1 MVRHPAVAGK
11 FYTNDPDQ
19 LREELEQLMPQGEP
33 AFPEGAAGRALGIVA
48 PHAGYLY
55 SGKVAGAVYAAV
67 RIPDTV
73 LILGP
78 NHTGIG
84 APAALWPSGEW
95 LTPLGPVP
103 VSSRLS
109 KLILKHAHQVREDV
123 SAHRFEHSLE
133 VQLPFLQYRNPRVSI
148 AALCLSLPDFDSITR
163 MGQGIAHAI
172 SEYGEEVLM
181 VASSDMTHY
190 ESARAAKAK
199 DDLALAQV
207 ALLDPEALL
216 KVCREKDIT
225 MCGVIPTAAMLVAA
239 RELGASQCRLV
250 NYATSGEVNGDLQRV
265 VAYAALTV
273 S

>member
-19 LREELEQLMPQGEP
+19 LREELGQMVPESEP
-33 AFPEGAAGRALGIVA
+33 VEDGRAIGIVA
-48 PHAGYLY
+48 PHAGYIY
-55 SGKVAGAVYAAV
+55 SGKVAGSIYGAV
-67 RIPDTV
+67 RVPDTV
-73 LILGP
+73 LVLGP

-95 LTPLGPVP
+95 LTPLGAVP

-133 VQLPFLQYRNPRVSI
+133 VQLPFLQYRNPKVSI
-148 AALCLSLPDFDSITR
+148 AALCVSLPDFDSIAR
-163 MGQGIAHAI
+163 MGQGIARAI
-172 SEYGEEVLM
+172 SEYGDEVLM

-199 DDLALAQV
+199 DDLALAQL
-207 ALLDPEALL
+207 AALDPEALL

-225 MCGVIPTAAMLVAA
+225 MCGVIPTALMLVAA
-239 RELGASQCRLV
+239 KALGASTSRLV
-250 NYATSGEVNGDLQRV
+250 SYATSGEVNGDLQRV
-265 VAYAALTV
+265 VAYAAVTV